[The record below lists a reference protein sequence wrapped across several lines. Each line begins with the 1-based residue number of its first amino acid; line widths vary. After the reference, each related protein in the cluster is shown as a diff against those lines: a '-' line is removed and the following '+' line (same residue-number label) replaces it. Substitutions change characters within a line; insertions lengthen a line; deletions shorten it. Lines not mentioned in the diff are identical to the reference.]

1 MSQSQN
7 SELVKI
13 YVKTL
18 LPSVGLYVLSKLID
32 RCIRESKWRR
42 NFLKVRAARENSRLI

>member
-1 MSQSQN
+1 MSQSQK

-18 LPSVGLYVLSKLID
+18 PPSVGMYILSKLID
-32 RCIRESKWRR
+32 RCIVRESPKMQK
-42 NFLKVRAARENSRLI
+42 NFF